1 MTTIANDLRNIATTI
16 ITNRVDG
23 HSLCPLNP
31 VGVSAGRYLA
41 IFVAVFVLLPAV
53 VPDSVSAQTNSADLA
68 ELLQR
73 AARTVSPAIMAIG
86 HVDNA
91 ASSPENNSNKQQPIS
106 AWTIGVAI
114 SDDTLICAAHLLPL
128 GNNCEYVLSETIQ
141 ANAVDGKKAAS
152 QPRLHLIA
160 IEYDYDI
167 AVFKINGDKTPFI
180 SIAPANKLA
189 TADIVVG
196 FGNRSNTFARTNLDI
211 RLGIVSDSERYLLH
225 KGHLAPWL
233 VTDAAIG
240 LGSRGTIIVNLKGQL
255 VGLAGHALPPQAL
268 VGKMGYARSCE
279 AVFRDVLARLR
290 TGTPV
295 QPGAIGLNVRMTD
308 EGLQVTEVTPAGS
321 AETAGIEIG
330 DILKRFAG
338 VELTDAATLQ
348 RRLFGLHAGNS
359 VMVQWTRSGEPAEK
373 QITLGAR
380 VHRLKQADFF
390 LHEPAAKN

>member
-31 VGVSAGRYLA
+31 VGFSAGRYLA

-73 AARTVSPAIMAIG
+73 TARTVSPAIMAIG

-91 ASSPENNSNKQQPIS
+91 ASSPENTSDKQQPIN

-141 ANAVDGKKAAS
+141 ANAIDGKQAAS

-180 SIAPANKLA
+180 PIAPAKKLA

-233 VTDAAIG
+233 VTDA
-240 LGSRGTIIVNLKGQL
+240 
-255 VGLAGHALPPQAL
+255 GHALPPQAL

-279 AVFRDVLARLR
+279 AVFRDVLSRLR
-290 TGTPV
+290 KGTPV

-321 AETAGIEIG
+321 AKTAGIEIG

-348 RRLFGLHAGNS
+348 RRLFGLHAGDS
-359 VMVQWTRSGEPAEK
+359 VMVQWTRSGEPTEK